1 MKNTDQFFQIL
12 VDQTSI
18 IADKKVDLALVFQNE
33 PNFKT
38 LEKIS
43 EKEKSEIIKTR
54 FQLSQEVKI
63 SLKNYSEE
71 TGRV

>member
-1 MKNTDQFFQIL
+1 VKNTDQFFQIL